1 MVVEADPVGYHAAGM
16 LRLKGRMD
24 ALAQSQGI
32 SVEHAIEQATRDIP
46 LGRFAQPA
54 EIADAVLFLSSAR
67 ASYITGAVLG
77 MDGATT
83 PMVV

>member
-1 MVVEADPVGYHAAGM
+1 
-16 LRLKGRMD
+16 MD

-32 SVEHAIEQATRDIP
+32 SVEHAIELATRDIP
-46 LGRFAQPA
+46 LGRFAQPS